1 MLEVQP
7 LREFS
12 VQDEPA
18 LVRRAQQGDKEA
30 FADLYESYFDKVYRY
45 LTLKTGSRAE
55 AEDMTQQ
62 VFVKAYRSIRS
73 FKWKGVPFS
82 SWLFRIAHNVMVD
95 FFRRQAKQPTVPLD
109 ESLVAGD
116 ENPMKAAE
124 LRFDVERVAVAT
136 RRLTDAQREV
146 ISLRFAGGLAIA
158 EVAEAMGKSQGAVK
172 ALQHSAIAALR
183 RLLLPAG
190 DDGDTE

>member
-1 MLEVQP
+1 MLEVQS
-7 LREFS
+7 LRECS
-12 VQDEPA
+12 VQDEQA

-30 FADLYESYFDKVYRY
+30 FADLYESHFDKVYRY
-45 LTLKTGSRAE
+45 LTLKTGSRTE

-73 FKWKGVPFS
+73 FKWKGPPFS

-95 FFRRQAKQPTVPLD
+95 FFRRQAKRPTVPLN
-109 ESLVAGD
+109 ESLVAGGED
-116 ENPMKAAE
+116 PMKVVE
-124 LRFDVERVAVAT
+124 LRFDVERVAAAT
-136 RRLTDAQREV
+136 WRLTDAQQEV

-158 EVAEAMGKSQGAVK
+158 EVAQAMGKSQGAVK

-190 DDGDTE
+190 DDGGRQ

>member
-12 VQDEPA
+12 VQDEQA

-30 FADLYESYFDKVYRY
+30 FADLYESHFDKVYRY
-45 LTLKTGSRAE
+45 LTLKTGSRTE

-73 FKWKGVPFS
+73 FKWKGPPFS

-95 FFRRQAKQPTVPLD
+95 FFRRQAKRPTVPLN
-109 ESLVAGD
+109 ESLVAGGED
-116 ENPMKAAE
+116 PMKVVE
-124 LRFDVERVAVAT
+124 LRFDVERVAAAT
-136 RRLTDAQREV
+136 WRLTDAQQEV

-158 EVAEAMGKSQGAVK
+158 EVAQAMGKSQGAIK

-190 DDGDTE
+190 DDGDRR